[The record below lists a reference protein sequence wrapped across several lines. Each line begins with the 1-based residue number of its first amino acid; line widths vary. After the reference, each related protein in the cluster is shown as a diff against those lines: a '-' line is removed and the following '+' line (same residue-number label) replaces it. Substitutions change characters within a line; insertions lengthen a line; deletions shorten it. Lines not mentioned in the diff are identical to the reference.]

1 MSTKLWGGRFDMPT
15 NKLVEQYNA
24 TITLEQRLCPF
35 DIQGSIVH
43 ATMLGRQGIITQ
55 DEANT
60 IISGLRQVSKEI
72 EDGQFIFDTVDED
85 IHMAI
90 ERRMTEIIGPVG
102 GKLHTARS
110 RNDQTT
116 VDSKMHMRAVIRE
129 IQEDIT
135 NLQKIIIDK
144 AENNINAIMPGYTHL
159 QTGQPILLSH
169 WIMAYYWM
177 LRR

>member
-60 IISGLRQVSKEI
+60 IIRGLRQVSKEI

-85 IHMAI
+85 GFV
-90 ERRMTEIIGPVG
+90 E
-102 GKLHTARS
+102 
-110 RNDQTT
+110 
-116 VDSKMHMRAVIRE
+116 
-129 IQEDIT
+129 
-135 NLQKIIIDK
+135 
-144 AENNINAIMPGYTHL
+144 
-159 QTGQPILLSH
+159 
-169 WIMAYYWM
+169 
-177 LRR
+177 